1 MKKVLL
7 FPFEL
12 AAFLCK
18 AAVVVIIVSMVFG
31 LLAPKQT
38 AMARQ
43 GCENCQAWT
52 EKYAALEEECA
63 QLREALQS
71 EYLLQRRIDLK
82 FFPELGLDWM
92 RIRTVDFW
100 GNVGYSH
107 YEAYPEGAEEVIW
120 SSSFVACS
128 FVTVDRSVNP

>member
-7 FPFEL
+7 FPVK
-12 AAFLCK
+12 AVAFLCK
-18 AAVVVIIVSMVFG
+18 AAAVVLIASMIFG
-31 LLAPKQT
+31 FLLPNRGVV
-38 AMARQ
+38 ARQ
-43 GCENCQAWT
+43 GCESCQVWT
-52 EKYAALEEECA
+52 EKCAALEEECI
-63 QLREALQS
+63 QLREALKS
-71 EYLLQRRIDLK
+71 EYFLQRRIDLQ
-82 FFPELGLDWM
+82 FFPELGLDWL

-120 SSSFVACS
+120 TSGIIACS